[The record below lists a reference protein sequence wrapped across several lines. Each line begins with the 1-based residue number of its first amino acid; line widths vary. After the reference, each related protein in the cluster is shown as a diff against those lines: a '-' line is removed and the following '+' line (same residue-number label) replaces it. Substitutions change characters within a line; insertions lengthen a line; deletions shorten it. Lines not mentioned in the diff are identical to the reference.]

1 MGKTTVLDELIMMQK
16 DINDMTQ
23 EELDIILEG
32 DEDNELNLIL
42 DAMRHELLDE
52 FED

>member
-1 MGKTTVLDELIMMQK
+1 MMQK
-16 DINDMTQ
+16 DIDDMTQ

-42 DAMRHELLDE
+42 DAMRYELLDE
-52 FED
+52 SED